1 MATLPWF
8 FISLEDGE
16 LTDEKRV
23 KKMLQEWA
31 EYGQKQQVRKMKKQ
45 GKKAAA
51 VRKRDWLPDQGEDW
65 DDVAAPA
72 VERVV
77 PVGEQERRKQMWDL
91 AARRLEA
98 DAEAEPALTQQDE
111 SLPSGLVIEVSTG
124 LARVEV
130 ANRVLLCTLR
140 GTLTSSE
147 HGFTNAVAVGDRVR
161 VSLSGPG
168 QGVIESIQPRR
179 SALARPDVFLAA
191 RQQVLVANADQ
202 LLAVASWAE
211 PAFWPELVDRYLI
224 AAQRYGL
231 KPIICLNKV
240 DLATDLDQC
249 RKTLAPY
256 RDLGYRVIYT
266 STLTGLGV
274 AELKGALAGHE
285 TVLAGLSGVGK
296 SSLLKA
302 IEPALALRVAA
313 VSGRKHEGRHTT
325 TQATL
330 IHLDDGIVVDT
341 PGIREF
347 GLSGM
352 TPSELDAFY
361 PELRAAG
368 PCRFPDCTHQH
379 EPGCAVRLG
388 VEQGRISAMRFDSY
402 TKIRATLR

>member
-1 MATLPWF
+1 
-8 FISLEDGE
+8 

-31 EYGQKQQVRKMKKQ
+31 EYGQLQQVRKMKKQ

-51 VRKRDWLPDQGEDW
+51 VRKRDWLPDDDEDW
-65 DDVAAPA
+65 DDAASPA

-98 DAEAEPALTQQDE
+98 DAAVGPLPVDAQES
-111 SLPSGLVIEVSTG
+111 SLPEGLVIEVSTG

-130 ANRVLLCTLR
+130 GRRVLLCTLR
-140 GTLTSSE
+140 GSLTASDA
-147 HGFTNAVAVGDRVR
+147 GFTNAVAVGDRVR
-161 VSLSGPG
+161 VSLSGLG
-168 QGVIESIQPRR
+168 QGVIESIERRR
-179 SALARPDVFLAA
+179 SALARPDVSLAA

-231 KPIICLNKV
+231 QAIICLNKV
-240 DLATDLDQC
+240 DLAPDLDKC
-249 RKTLAPY
+249 RQTLRPY

-302 IEPALALRVAA
+302 IQPSLALRIAA

-352 TPSELDAFY
+352 TPSELDAYY
-361 PELRAAG
+361 PDLLAAG

-379 EPGCAVRLG
+379 EPDCAVRLG

-402 TKIRATLR
+402 TKIRATLRA

>member
-1 MATLPWF
+1 M
-8 FISLEDGE
+8 I
-16 LTDEKRV
+16 DEKRV

-31 EYGQKQQVRKMKKQ
+31 EHGQKQQVRKMKKQ
-45 GKKAAA
+45 GKKEAA
-51 VRKRDWLPDQGEDW
+51 VRKRDWLPDQDEDW

-91 AARRLEA
+91 AGRRLEA
-98 DAEAEPALTQQDE
+98 NAEVSPIAQRPQD
-111 SLPSGLVIEVSTG
+111 SALPSGLVIEVSTG

-130 ANRVLLCTLR
+130 DGRVLLCTLR
-140 GTLTSSE
+140 GSLSSSD
-147 HGFTNAVAVGDRVR
+147 HGFTNALAVGDRVR

-168 QGVIESIQPRR
+168 QGVIESIERRR

-231 KPIICLNKV
+231 QAIICLNKV
-240 DLATDLDQC
+240 DLAADLDEC
-249 RKTLAPY
+249 RRTLQPY
-256 RDLGYRVIYT
+256 RDLGCRVIYT

-274 AELKGALAGHE
+274 AELKTALAGHE

-302 IEPALALRVAA
+302 IEPALMLRIAA

-347 GLSGM
+347 GLAGLAA
-352 TPSELDAFY
+352 SELDAYY
-361 PELRAAG
+361 PDLLAAG

-379 EPGCAVRLG
+379 EPDCAVRLG

-402 TKIRATLR
+402 TKIRATLRA